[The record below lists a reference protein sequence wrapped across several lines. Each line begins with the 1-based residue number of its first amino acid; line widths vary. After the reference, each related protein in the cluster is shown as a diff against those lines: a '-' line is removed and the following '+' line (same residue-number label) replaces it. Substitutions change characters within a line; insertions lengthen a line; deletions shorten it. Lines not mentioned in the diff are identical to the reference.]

1 MRKKLYKYIMLISN
15 SVVPKNFWGID
26 SEHAFY
32 EQVTT
37 LCSKINK
44 DLSALARVSK
54 YVDIEK

>member
-1 MRKKLYKYIMLISN
+1 MLISN

-44 DLSALARVSK
+44 DLSALASVSK